1 MKFRRLAK
9 RAVTH
14 PYLALALRLYVGG
27 LFVYA
32 SMVKI
37 NHAAEF
43 AETVASYQMVP
54 YWGVNLM
61 AVVLPWVELISGF
74 LLVVGYRGKSAAAVI
89 GFLLLIF
96 TAGIAL
102 NLLRDAPISCGC
114 FSALGEKMSWQT
126 LARDLVWL
134 GMTVQVLCCDRI
146 LHVENRFALAL
157 EKARR

>member
-1 MKFRRLAK
+1 MKFWKLAK
-9 RAVTH
+9 QVVTH
-14 PYLALALRLYVGG
+14 PYLALALRLYIGG

-54 YWGVNLM
+54 YWGVNLV
-61 AVVLPWVELISGF
+61 AVALPWVELISGF
-74 LLVVGYRGKSAAAVI
+74 LLVVGYRGKSAATVI
-89 GFLLLIF
+89 GFLLLLF

-114 FSALGEKMSWQT
+114 FSALGEKMSWRT
-126 LARDLVWL
+126 LVRDLVWL
-134 GMTVQVLCCDRI
+134 GMTVQILFCDRL
-146 LHVENRFALAL
+146 LHVENRFTLALA
-157 EKARR
+157 EARR